1 MRIDCQHVWE
11 HISRYIDGDV
21 DAELRAEIDRHLEHC
36 EICSAVMD
44 STRNVVV
51 LMADERVFE
60 IPAGYSERLHR
71 RLDAVLAE
79 EMGGDG
85 GGLNR

>member
-1 MRIDCQHVWE
+1 MKIDCKHVWD
-11 HISRYIDGDV
+11 HISAYIDGDV
-21 DAELRAEIDRHLEHC
+21 DQALRAEIDRHLEHC

-60 IPAGYSERLHR
+60 IPAGFSQRLHD
-71 RLDAVLAE
+71 RLESVLKE
-79 EMGGDG
+79 
-85 GGLNR
+85 

>member
-1 MRIDCQHVWE
+1 MKIDCKHVWE
-11 HISRYIDGDV
+11 HISAYIDGDV
-21 DAELRAEIDRHLEHC
+21 DSMLRAEIDRHLEHC

-51 LMADERVFE
+51 LVADERVFE

-71 RLDAVLAE
+71 RLDAVMAE
-79 EMGGDG
+79 NEPAD
-85 GGLNR
+85 